1 MEAAALFV
9 AAYTSLL
16 RMVLP
21 RQVYAQVKLP
31 RRFLRSSRSP
41 RVGRSMATPQSFWS
55 KRLTHEPV
63 ATVARSS

>member
-21 RQVYAQVKLP
+21 RQVYAQVEA
-31 RRFLRSSRSP
+31 SSAVLEVLKITPGS
-41 RVGRSMATPQSFWS
+41 GRSMATPRAFG
-55 KRLTHEPV
+55 
-63 ATVARSS
+63 ARG